1 MPPLTKIV
9 HVSELPRQFGQG
21 REDGFVTL
29 TIEEVDMPSDA
40 EKLAFL
46 RGEIAEGDR
55 DILEGRFSP
64 ADEVFARLRA
74 APPNDKPE

>member
-1 MPPLTKIV
+1 MSTLKKIV
-9 HVSELPRQFGQG
+9 HVSELPRQFRQG

-29 TIEEVDMPSDA
+29 TIEDVDTPSEA

-55 DILEGRFSP
+55 DILKGRVSP
-64 ADEVFARLRA
+64 AHEVFARLRA
-74 APPNDKPE
+74 ALPIDKPE